1 MVKRPKSS
9 RTGVSTAIGAVFF
22 MILIVASLTAIQVI
36 DAYQTRYQ
44 QIRDS
49 MAEWDINRMS
59 ENLNITSLRQPSEDT
74 DYTFDLIIS
83 NEGGV
88 FTKVIR
94 VYVYDSTI
102 EDLFRLYDKQSSLID
117 EGFAGGEIIQ
127 GEKNYRLKINST
139 DALQSSPLYRYRIIV
154 CTERGRQFSYNYPS
168 PFQVGFGGGYPLI
181 IGDRDNFQYTAGIMT
196 NFEEAYVKAR
206 GTDRTLY
213 RLAINNTTDK
223 RIYFHQNCTMLHMQG
238 AVGAITERFIVSNRS
253 WSWNDTLYSFS
264 SHSVAP
270 GDRTYLCYAST
281 LIGGNEW
288 QSEPIQK
295 DYYVIGFI
303 IWFNYEGDPE
313 IRNVSLPT
321 IVQEL
326 TD

>member
-1 MVKRPKSS
+1 MIKRPNSS
-9 RTGVSTAIGAVFF
+9 RTGVSTAIGAIFF
-22 MILIVASLTAIQVI
+22 IILIIASLTAIQVI
-36 DAYQTRYQ
+36 DAYQSRYQ
-44 QIRDS
+44 RIRDS
-49 MAEWDINRMS
+49 MSEWDINRMS
-59 ENLNITSLRQPSEDT
+59 ENLNITTLRQPSEDT

-94 VYVYDSTI
+94 VYVYDSTS
-102 EDLFRLYDKQSSLID
+102 EDLFGIYDKQSSLID

-139 DALQSSPLYRYRIIV
+139 DTLESSPMYRYRIIV

-181 IGDRDNFQYTAGIMT
+181 IGDRDNFQYTAGGMT
-196 NFEEAYVKAR
+196 LFEGAYVKAR
-206 GTDRTLY
+206 ATDRTLY

-223 RIYFHQNCTMLHMQG
+223 TINFHENCTMLHMQG

-253 WSWNDTLYSFS
+253 WSHNDTLYSFS

-270 GDRTYLCYAST
+270 GDSTYLHFAST
-281 LIGGNEW
+281 EISGNVW
-288 QSEPIQK
+288 QTEPVQK
-295 DYYVIGFI
+295 DYYVIGYI
-303 IWFNYEGDPE
+303 IWFKYEGDPE
-313 IRNVSLPT
+313 IRNVSLPA

>member
-1 MVKRPKSS
+1 LVQRLSSS

-22 MILIVASLTAIQVI
+22 IILIVASLTAIQVI

-44 QIRDS
+44 QIRNS

-59 ENLNITSLRQPSEDT
+59 ENLNITTLRQPSADT

-88 FTKVIR
+88 FTKIIR
-94 VYVYDSTI
+94 VYVYDSTT
-102 EDLFRLYDKQSSLID
+102 EDLFGLYDKQISLID
-117 EGFAGGEIIQ
+117 EGFTEGEIIQ
-127 GEKNYRLKINST
+127 GEKNHILKINST
-139 DALQSSPLYRYRIIV
+139 NTLESSPLYRYRIIV

-168 PFQVGFGGGYPLI
+168 PFQVGFGGGYPI
-181 IGDRDNFQYTAGIMT
+181 IVGDRYNFQYTSGLMT
-196 NFEEAYVKAR
+196 AFESAYVKPRA
-206 GTDRTLY
+206 TDRTLY
-213 RLAINNTTDK
+213 RLLLNNTTDK
-223 RIYFHQNCTMLHMQG
+223 TIEFHENCTMLHMQG

-253 WSWNDTLYSFS
+253 WSWNNTLYSFS

-270 GDRTYLCYAST
+270 GDSTYLYFAAT
-281 LIGGNEW
+281 EIGGNAW
-288 QSEPIQK
+288 TPEPVQK
-295 DYYVIGFI
+295 AYYIIGYI
-303 IWFNYEGDPE
+303 VWFNYEGDSE

-321 IVQEL
+321 MVQEL